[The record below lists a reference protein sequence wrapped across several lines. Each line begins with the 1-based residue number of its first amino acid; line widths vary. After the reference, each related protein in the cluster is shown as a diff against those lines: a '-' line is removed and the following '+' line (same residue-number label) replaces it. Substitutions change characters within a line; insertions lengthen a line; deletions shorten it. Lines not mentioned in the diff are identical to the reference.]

1 MNISLGLT
9 DGAALEVLNA
19 LHQKYITAK
28 VYFAQCLNEEDTIGM
43 TTPEELKEI
52 YNDLLKQM
60 KDFGLFTTLE
70 FIK

>member
-1 MNISLGLT
+1 MNISLSLT
-9 DGAALEVLNA
+9 DGTALEVLNA

-28 VYFAQCLNEEDTIGM
+28 VYFAQYPNEEDTIGM

-60 KDFGLFTTLE
+60 KDYGLFTTLE